1 MIWQTS
7 WGFTTRSIGVMIL
20 FHGDDQGKL
29 IFKKYFSFL
38 YLIYLIFPF
47 KLLGLVLPPRVAHTQ
62 IVIVPILIK
71 DQEKFKLQL
80 DKAHEIKRQ
89 LAKVGI
95 RAYVDDRTNYSPGW
109 KYSHWEVK
117 GVPIR
122 LELGPRDF
130 DKKEFRAVVRATG
143 EKY

>member
-20 FHGDDQGKL
+20 FHGDDQ
-29 IFKKYFSFL
+29 
-38 YLIYLIFPF
+38 
-47 KLLGLVLPPRVAHTQ
+47 GLVLPPRVAHTQ